1 MAEYDLIVRNARI
14 VTEERQIDGDIAVKD
29 GRFAAIEP
37 GLKGTAPREIDAGN
51 KFVLPGGVDSHVHV
65 EQKSGM
71 GVMCA
76 DDFYTGTVSAAF
88 GGTTTI
94 IPFAAQ
100 HRGMS
105 LRKVV
110 QEYHEAATP
119 KAVID
124 YAFHLI
130 VSDPT
135 PQALGQEL
143 PALIRDGYTS
153 FKIYMTYDA
162 LKVSD
167 YQMLDILAL
176 ARREGALVMVHA
188 ENHDMIQWL
197 AHHLVEQGH
206 GAPKFHA
213 IAHARIAEAE
223 ATNRAISL
231 ARLVDA
237 PMLIVH
243 MSEIEALETLRQ
255 AQKKGLKIFGE
266 TCPQYIALTADD
278 MDKPGVEGAM
288 WCCSPPPR
296 DSAAQEAVWAAL
308 KDGTLQTFSSDHA
321 PYQFNEKG
329 KIPKGDKTT
338 FKEMANGVP
347 GLELRLPLLFSEGV
361 QKGRISLQQFVAL
374 GATNHARLYG
384 LYPRKGTIAVGSDA
398 DFAIWDPDRHVTVRW
413 NDMLH
418 DNVGYSPYEG
428 REIHGW
434 PVVVVSRGRV
444 VVEDGKLNAE
454 RGSGQFLP
462 CESPDSAR
470 PKGTAAPELQS
481 MSRFG
486 LKPLF

>member
-1 MAEYDLIVRNARI
+1 MAAFDLVIRNARI
-14 VTEERQIDGDIAVKD
+14 VNAENALEGDIAVKGGTIAAVGKVAGD
-29 GRFAAIEP
+29 G
-37 GLKGTAPREIDAGN
+37 TREIDAAG

-65 EQKSGM
+65 EQRSGM
-71 GVMCA
+71 GIMCA
-76 DDFYTGTVSAAF
+76 DDFYSGTVSAAF

-110 QEYHEAATP
+110 QDYHAAATP

-135 PQALGQEL
+135 EQVLGQEL

-153 FKIYMTYDA
+153 FKIYMTYEA
-162 LKVSD
+162 LRVSD

-206 GAPKFHA
+206 VAPRYHA
-213 IAHARIAEAE
+213 IAHARVAEAE

-243 MSEIEALETLRQ
+243 MSEVEAIETVRQ
-255 AQKKGLKIFGE
+255 ARDRGLKIFAE

-278 MDKPGVEGAM
+278 LDKPDVQGAM

-296 DSAAQEAVWAAL
+296 DSAAQEAVWAGL
-308 KDGTLQTFSSDHA
+308 KDGTFDVFSSDHA
-321 PYQFNEKG
+321 PYQFNEGG
-329 KIPKGDKTT
+329 KIPRGLKTT

-361 QKGRISLQQFVAL
+361 QKGRIDMHRFVAL
-374 GATNHARLYG
+374 ASTNHARLYG

-398 DFAIWDPDRHVTVRW
+398 DLAIWDPDRQVTVRW
-413 NDMLH
+413 ADLH

-428 REIHGW
+428 RQLTGW
-434 PVVVVSRGRV
+434 PVTVISRGRV
-444 VVEDGKLNAE
+444 VVENGQFNADK
-454 RGSGQFLP
+454 GSGQFLR
-462 CESPDSAR
+462 CESPDASR
-470 PKGTAAPELQS
+470 PLGKPAPE
-481 MSRFG
+481 MMKMTGFG
-486 LKPLF
+486 DRPLF